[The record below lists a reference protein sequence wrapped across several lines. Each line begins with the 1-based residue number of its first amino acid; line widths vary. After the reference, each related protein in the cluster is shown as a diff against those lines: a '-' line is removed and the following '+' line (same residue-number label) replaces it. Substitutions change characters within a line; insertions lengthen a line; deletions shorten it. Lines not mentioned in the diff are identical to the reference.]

1 MNTLVLSNEGG
12 GGDCVNDDRNTK
24 KVRLKKTG
32 EDLDVNIAID
42 LTPTSGS
49 SWKEMLLKGGSF
61 ESMTIFSGSD
71 ILDIEDFEFTERD
84 VVKSNVNGI
93 PTINFSER
101 IRHLLVKDVDTTM
114 VVKLL
119 GRNIG
124 YSTLLNRI
132 SNIWKPSQLFHLI
145 DVENSHGCWTSICQ
159 RPSRVW
165 CWHGFN
171 SPDYQAS
178 CISEEFW
185 KILEVWLV
193 EFEALSAM
201 CFSCGRYGHVKGLCP
216 SEMVDSNLP
225 NGKENDLISSMENM
239 DLGMAETLFGPWMFV
254 E

>member
-32 EDLDVNIAID
+32 EDLDVNIVID
-42 LTPTSGS
+42 LTLTSGS
-49 SWKEMLLKGGSF
+49 SWKDMLLKGGSF
-61 ESMTIFSGSD
+61 ESMTVFSSSD
-71 ILDIEDFEFTERD
+71 ILDIKDFEFTEGD

-101 IRHLLVKDVDTTM
+101 IRHLLVKDMDTTM
-114 VVKLL
+114 PWMLDFNPSKAFPNLVLAWIQFSRLSGFLYKRRVLED
-119 GRNIG
+119 IG
-124 YSTLLNRI
+124 SLV
-132 SNIWKPSQLFHLI
+132 SK
-145 DVENSHGCWTSICQ
+145 VA
-159 RPSRVW
+159 RVDLKTD
-165 CWHGFN
+165 
-171 SPDYQAS
+171 S
-178 CISEEFW
+178 
-185 KILEVWLV
+185 KTR

-239 DLGMAETLFGPWMFV
+239 DAGMAETLFDPWMIV